1 VPERLISLGFRIA
14 FWLPLAG
21 CTWLALMPLPPGPVL
36 EISDVILHGAAFAYL
51 TLAARL
57 AFASQPAWSI
67 ALWMIGYGALIEV
80 VQGLGGARMAEWRD
94 LTMDATG
101 ILLGLAVHAVIGG
114 PTRRLLERAFGGR
127 LR

>member
-1 VPERLISLGFRIA
+1 MPERLIAVGFRTA
-14 FWLPLAG
+14 FWLPLAA
-21 CTWLALMPLPPGPVL
+21 CTWLALTPLPPGPVL
-36 EISDVILHGAAFAYL
+36 EISDVILHCAAFAYL
-51 TLAARL
+51 TLAARF

-80 VQGLGGARMAEWRD
+80 AQGLGTARMAEWRD

-101 ILLGLAVHAVIGG
+101 ILLGLAVHAVIGA
-114 PTRRLLERAFGGR
+114 PTRRLLERALGSR